1 MMSTFTCE
9 ADIPLA
15 RPRELAGRLFDA
27 AAGHDIHFRQSGDRA
42 DADLGFGAIVLTI
55 LEDRLAIRAEAG
67 DWALLERLRAGIADH
82 ILDLAGDERPA
93 ICWSGD
99 VAQGGLFA
107 DFRELRVARVR
118 DLSPHMRR
126 LTLRGHDLGR
136 FDTQA
141 DLHARLYFPPEGMER
156 PEWPRPGP
164 DGRPVWPAEGRRPAV
179 RYYTIRRI
187 DAGAGE
193 IDIDFVMH
201 ADGGPGAGFAA
212 RARPGDVCG
221 ISGPCGLGIAPASW
235 YLLAGDETALP
246 AIARI
251 LESLP
256 AGAEGHALIEV
267 AGREDEL
274 PLQAPPGIT
283 VSWLHRG
290 RAPAGSPELLAGAVR
305 GLAWPDREDAFVWV
319 ACEFDVLAALRTHLR
334 GERGIPRDRMLLV
347 PYWRRSAPPAGGG
360 SP

>member
-9 ADIPLA
+9 ADIPHA
-15 RPRELAGRLFDA
+15 SPHDLAGRLFDA
-27 AAGHDIHFRQSGDRA
+27 AAGHGIRFTRRGDRA
-42 DADLGFGAIVLTI
+42 DADLGFGAIVLTV
-55 LEDRLAIRAEAG
+55 LDDRLAIRAEAG
-67 DWALLERLRAGIADH
+67 DWAVLERMRAGIADH
-82 ILDLAGDERPA
+82 IRELEGGGGPA
-93 ICWSGD
+93 IAWSGD

-107 DFRELRVARVR
+107 DFRELRVVAVR

-141 DLHARLYFPPEGMER
+141 DLHARLYFPPEGEER

-164 DGRPVWPAEGRRPAV
+164 DGRPVWPAGDRRPSV

-187 DAGAGE
+187 DAVAGE
-193 IDIDFVMH
+193 IEIDFVMH

-212 RARPGDVCG
+212 RAHPGDVCG

-256 AGAEGHALIEV
+256 ATAEGRVLIEV
-267 AGREDEL
+267 AGPEDEL
-274 PLQAPPGIT
+274 PLQAPAGIT
-283 VSWLHRG
+283 VSWLHRDA
-290 RAPAGSPELLAGAVR
+290 APAAPLGPLPEVVR
-305 GLAWPDREDAFVWV
+305 GLAWPDREDAFVWI
-319 ACEFDVLAALRTHLR
+319 ACEFDALAALRAYLR
-334 GERGIPRDRMLLV
+334 VERRIPRERMLLV
-347 PYWRRSAPPAGGG
+347 PYWRRSAPVEGGA
-360 SP
+360 P

>member
-9 ADIPLA
+9 ADIRLA

-27 AAGHDIHFRQSGDRA
+27 AAALDIHFTRRGDRA

-67 DWALLERLRAGIADH
+67 DWAVLERLRAGIAER
-82 ILDLAGDERPA
+82 ILELAGDERPV
-93 ICWSGD
+93 ITWSGD
-99 VAQGGLFA
+99 AARSALFA
-107 DFRELRVARVR
+107 DFRELRVVSAR

-126 LTLRGHDLGR
+126 LTFRGHDLGR
-136 FDTQA
+136 FDTRD
-141 DLHARLYFPPEGMER
+141 DLHARLYFPPEGVDP

-164 DGRPVWPAEGRRPAV
+164 DGRPVWPEAGRRPDV

-187 DAGAGE
+187 DAAAGE

-221 ISGPCGLGIAPASW
+221 ISGPCGLGISPASW

-256 AGAEGHALIEV
+256 ADARGRVFVEV
-267 AGREDEL
+267 AGPQDEL
-274 PLQAPPGIT
+274 ALRVPPGMT
-283 VSWLHRG
+283 LSWLHRG
-290 RAPAGSPELLAGAVR
+290 GAPAGSPELLTGAVR
-305 GLAWPDREDAFVWV
+305 SLAWPDLEDVFVWI
-319 ACEFDVLAALRTHLR
+319 ACEFEVLAALRTHLR

-347 PYWRRSAPPAGGG
+347 PYWRRSAAPAGGR
-360 SP
+360 P